1 MKYAIYYNY
10 KTIGDVLV
18 IIFDSNAH
26 PDKVKKVMMLL
37 VYIKKT
43 NLLALIFWILAK
55 LWNLKSMVLFLLSIE
70 KC

>member
-26 PDKVKKVMMLL
+26 PDKVKKVM
-37 VYIKKT
+37 T
-43 NLLALIFWILAK
+43 
-55 LWNLKSMVLFLLSIE
+55 S
-70 KC
+70 